1 MEILIKAEEMN
12 EEELR
17 AQFNVIKLAAYN
29 RKPLPEDF
37 EPDSID
43 LDYAEKVMKKIGC
56 PVINVS
62 DKAIEETA
70 SDILDIMKEK
80 GIHKRTHKDA

>member
-1 MEILIKAEEMN
+1 M
-12 EEELR
+12 
-17 AQFNVIKLAAYN
+17 
-29 RKPLPEDF
+29 
-37 EPDSID
+37 
-43 LDYAEKVMKKIGC
+43 EKVMKKIGC

-80 GIHKRTHKDA
+80 GIHKKTHKDA